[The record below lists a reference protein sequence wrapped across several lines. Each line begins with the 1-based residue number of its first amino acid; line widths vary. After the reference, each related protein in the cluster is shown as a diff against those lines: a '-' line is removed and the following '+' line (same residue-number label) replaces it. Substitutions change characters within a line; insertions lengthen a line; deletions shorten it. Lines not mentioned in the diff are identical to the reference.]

1 MSNTGEDPMITIM
14 KFEKELNKLRRE
26 NRRLTEENGR
36 LNKLV
41 EEMKNLDDDE
51 LLMVEKIQTK
61 EIYGKA
67 QKLKISDLQKETQK
81 IRIEKDRLRVIN
93 KTNER
98 VIKEKETEIITLRE
112 NLDRLKRQ
120 SHKVIYKTEFKD
132 NPEQA
137 RVIRNLQE
145 DIRILRNTRNQVKT
159 VSGFKTFLMGS
170 DANGRCTVTT
180 RIQRKFAS

>member
-1 MSNTGEDPMITIM
+1 MITIM
-14 KFEKELNKLRRE
+14 KFEKELSKLRRE
-26 NRRLTEENGR
+26 NMRLKEENGR
-36 LNKLV
+36 LNKLI

-93 KTNER
+93 NTHER

-120 SHKVIYKTEFKD
+120 SNKVVYKTEYRD
-132 NPEQA
+132 NPEQT
-137 RVIRNLQE
+137 RVIRTLQE
-145 DIRILRNTRNQVKT
+145 DLRILRNTRTQVKT
-159 VSGFKTFLMGS
+159 VSDFRIFIWNINNNL
-170 DANGRCTVTT
+170 RFIETT
-180 RIQRKFAS
+180 RIRQNCEN